1 MSMQINLKP
10 GSAAASIAG
19 CTCPTI
25 DNHHGAGC
33 RGDGVSYITD
43 SECPLHRQDDR
54 ESNRVLICLKC
65 GYAATL
71 LQDGHCGKCCQQ
83 MARDKYMAE
92 IRRIAV
98 LMGSTIEASMQ
109 LPDDF
114 LRYYEDGKTP
124 AEAWM
129 EEATCS

>member
-1 MSMQINLKP
+1 MSEEIKSKP
-10 GSAAASIAG
+10 GSPEAISAG
-19 CTCPTI
+19 CSCPAI
-25 DNHHGAGC
+25 DNHHGKGC
-33 RGDGVSYITD
+33 RGDGISFITD
-43 SECPLHRQDDR
+43 SDCHLHGGA
-54 ESNRVLICLKC
+54 SNRVLICLKC
-65 GYAATL
+65 GYGATL

-83 MARDKYMAE
+83 IGREKYMAE

-98 LMGSTIEASMQ
+98 LMGATIEASMQ

>member
-1 MSMQINLKP
+1 MSEKIELRP
-10 GSAAASIAG
+10 GSHAASIAG
-19 CTCPTI
+19 CTCPAI
-25 DNHHGAGC
+25 DNHHGNGC
-33 RGDGVSYITD
+33 RGDGISFITD
-43 SECPLHRQDDR
+43 SECPLHRSGDIPTG
-54 ESNRVLICLKC
+54 RVLICLKC
-65 GYAATL
+65 GYSATL
-71 LQDGHCGKCCQQ
+71 LQDGYCGKCCQQ
-83 MARDKYMAE
+83 IGRDKYMAE